1 MKFFV
6 WLNDQQ
12 QGPFDEETS
21 QQMVLD
27 GHITHE
33 TLLCPEGGDLDWTP
47 AKELFPPDLPPESS
61 AIAGPTSGESV
72 TTEIKPWD
80 FSVQQADDGTRLRVR
95 LVSGLELKIRA
106 IRLYDEG
113 ALAEII
119 TKRAEALKKFQG
131 VSTGLGSIGS
141 IGWVLAS
148 SVVIGA
154 VEGILSAG
162 AAASGA
168 NLLTDVIRMEQ
179 KLRTEGMF
187 FAVGKIDNIETPVPG
202 LWRVPYTQKKKIK
215 TGVNFWSVEQFEVR
229 DFHHAFIYSGD
240 EFLAVQTDDDSIQLI
255 RWSKVEH
262 FIFQNQVS
270 VIAESCGHRL
280 VSPR

>member
-1 MKFFV
+1 MKFYV
-6 WLNDQQ
+6 WLNEQQ
-12 QGPFDEETS
+12 QGPFDDETI
-21 QQMVLD
+21 QKMVLD
-27 GHITHE
+27 GQITHE

-47 AKELFPPDLPPESS
+47 AKELFPPDSSSESS
-61 AIAGPTSGESV
+61 AVAVIPSGESDSI
-72 TTEIKPWD
+72 EIKPWD
-80 FSVQQADDGTRLRVR
+80 FSAQQADDGTRLKIR
-95 LVSGLELKIRA
+95 LASGLELKIRA
-106 IRLYDEG
+106 IRLYDEVT
-113 ALAEII
+113 LAEIN
-119 TKRAEALKKFQG
+119 TKRAEVMKKFQG

-179 KLRTEGMF
+179 KLRAEGLF

-202 LWRVPYTQKKKIK
+202 LWCVPYNQKKRIK

-229 DFHHAFIYSGD
+229 DFPSAFINSGD
-240 EFLAVQTDDDSIQLI
+240 EFLAVQTDDASVHLI
-255 RWSKVEH
+255 RWGSVEYC
-262 FIFQNQVS
+262 ILLKPS
-270 VIAESCGHRL
+270 
-280 VSPR
+280 